1 MGTLARMTEPA
12 EDEISTLEPPSAF
25 MDANRKLPESS
36 SSGNSR
42 TIEKKLLMESSR
54 RRIEGTAGINF

>member
-1 MGTLARMTEPA
+1 MERMTEPA

-36 SSGNSR
+36 SPGNSR
-42 TIEKKLLMESSR
+42 TIEKKLLMDSSRR
-54 RRIEGTAGINF
+54 RRIEGTAGIIF